1 MTQEPYEVRSQ
12 QVASPP
18 PPPPPVYGA
27 SAPAVAP
34 AQTAPATVSRTTVT
48 PAGFRARQTIWVL
61 LVIVDLILALRFIFY
76 AAGAH
81 DTGFAHAMFVLG
93 AALDAPFR
101 GIFNVTERSIGHP
114 LQWADLL
121 AIAIYSV
128 AAWIVARLVTIAAT
142 PPARSGP

>member
-1 MTQEPYEVRSQ
+1 MAR
-12 QVASPP
+12 A
-18 PPPPPVYGA
+18 
-27 SAPAVAP
+27 
-34 AQTAPATVSRTTVT
+34 TVT
-48 PAGFRARQTIWVL
+48 PAGFRARQTVWVL
-61 LVIVDLILALRFIFY
+61 LVITDLILALRFIFY

-93 AALDAPFR
+93 SALDAPFR
-101 GIFNVTERSIGHP
+101 GIFNVTEHTAGHP

-128 AAWIVARLVTIAAT
+128 AAWIVARLITIAAT

>member
-1 MTQEPYEVRSQ
+1 MTQEPVDIRS

-18 PPPPPVYGA
+18 PPPPVYAASPPAGA
-27 SAPAVAP
+27 APGV
-34 AQTAPATVSRTTVT
+34 VSHTTVT
-48 PAGFRARQTIWVL
+48 PAGYRARQTIWVL
-61 LVIVDLILALRFIFY
+61 LVITDLILALRFIFY

-101 GIFNVTERSIGHP
+101 GIFNVTERTVGHP

-128 AAWIVARLVTIAAT
+128 AAWIVARLVLIAAT
-142 PPARSGP
+142 PPSRPAAY